1 MLYICVYCSLINN
14 YIIYIDKFD
23 FSPIEFYYYDDNMKI
38 CNKNI
43 ISIILYVM
51 HYNNG
56 ITSKL
61 ILIKSEQRNKHFAP
75 ATTDCN
81 KIYSDRKT
89 VLNIQKNV

>member
-1 MLYICVYCSLINN
+1 
-14 YIIYIDKFD
+14 
-23 FSPIEFYYYDDNMKI
+23 MKI
-38 CNKNI
+38 YFLNI
-43 ISIILYVM
+43 ISIILYVL

-81 KIYSDRKT
+81 QIYSDRKK
-89 VLNIQKNV
+89 VLYIQKKCIVGEDQGLICHFNSS